1 MQERIYVGHANI
13 AYYKELL
20 AAEIDPRKVAMIRR
34 LLAKEE
40 AKLADWQAENPKAR
54 AAE

>member
-1 MQERIYVGHANI
+1 MPDFILHANI

-20 AAEIDPRKVAMIRR
+20 AAEIDPRKGAMICC
-34 LLAKEE
+34 LLAEEE